1 MSNDLTEYTKALL
14 TCKFPQFNLLTTDD
28 FIRYLGYREI
38 GVRRKELEYFEK
50 IGIMLP
56 VMRLHRPK
64 TNDRHM
70 KYADMFTD
78 AYSLQR
84 DFADGIVSLP
94 TVDTFKPWKEY
105 KDGCE
110 ETAFTFYHPYQIV
123 SLHYLL
129 DWMQLRLSA
138 NSILNEK
145 EPAKAYKTM
154 KDRMEKSISGIQK
167 EMPIWNKR
175 VGLLMLLQEAYR
187 TQVDGKFRSNS
198 MEIDGHENCE
208 KWFKWRKYEFS
219 PQDILKKAIMGKDE
233 VRNLYEH
240 IAVHAQTT
248 DPISEWYVFTRL
260 ISRDKKRDLK
270 GRALLAQ
277 DYYDMACMLA
287 YFLKD
292 LGEEVTEPDDLMD
305 GMRGSWKTSRYGD
318 PFDYSKPEVRK
329 AILDEYLQE
338 PSPRL
343 IILCEGETE
352 ETVINQILKALYV
365 DTRRQGLMLINYRKM
380 GELNSAS
387 VINWLSVTEKQSV
400 PVFVISDNDSHIKY
414 KIGHLV
420 SIGKLKQDMY
430 EIWNGD
436 FEQDNFG
443 LSKVLAIVNNKLQEQ
458 GMVTLTADEVGIEM
472 RKGKVLMRAI
482 DSVCNSKFFRKLD
495 DIISKK
501 EIARILMAPR
511 IEEIRKELG
520 EGGWKHTLPIEKA
533 LQRAIGDLVPK

>member
-28 FIRYLGYREI
+28 FIRYLCYREI
-38 GVRRKELEYFEK
+38 RVDRKELECFEK
-50 IGIMLP
+50 MGIMLP

-70 KYADMFTD
+70 KYAGMSTD

-84 DFADGIVSLP
+84 AFADGIVSLP

-105 KDGCE
+105 KDGYE

-123 SLHYLL
+123 PLHYLL
-129 DWMQLRLSA
+129 GWMQLRLSA

-145 EPAKAYKTM
+145 EPVKAYKTM
-154 KDRMEKSISGIQK
+154 KDYMEKSISGIQK
-167 EMPIWNKR
+167 EMPMWNKR
-175 VGLLMLLQEAYR
+175 VGSLMLLQEAYR
-187 TQVDGKFRSNS
+187 TQVDGKFQSNF
-198 MEIDGHENCE
+198 MEIDGHE

-219 PQDILKKAIMGKDE
+219 PQNILKKAIMGKDE

-240 IAVHAQTT
+240 IVVHAQIA
-248 DPISEWYVFTRL
+248 DPISTWYVFTRL
-260 ISRDKKRDLK
+260 ISRNKKRDLK
-270 GRALLAQ
+270 DRALLAQ
-277 DYYDMACMLA
+277 DYYDMACILA

-292 LGEEVTEPDDLMD
+292 LGEEVTEPDDFMD

-329 AILDEYLQE
+329 AILDDYLQE
-338 PSPRL
+338 PSSRL

-352 ETVINQILKALYV
+352 ETVINQILEALYI

-380 GELNSAS
+380 GELDSAS
-387 VINWLSVTEKQSV
+387 VINWLSVTEKQSI
-400 PVFVISDNDSHIKY
+400 PVFVISDNDSHIKDR
-414 KIGHLV
+414 IRHLV
-420 SIGKLKQDMY
+420 LIGKLKQDMY

-472 RKGKVLMRAI
+472 RKEKVLMRAI
-482 DSVCNSKFFRKLD
+482 DSVCNSKFPRKLD

-501 EIARILMAPR
+501 EIARILMAQR
-511 IEEIRKELG
+511 IKEIRKEFG
-520 EGGWKHTLPIEKA
+520 EGGWKPILPIEKA
-533 LQRAIGDLVPK
+533 LHRATVDLERK

>member
-14 TCKFPQFNLLTTDD
+14 TCKFPQFSLLTTDN

-38 GVRRKELEYFEK
+38 GVYREELEYFEK
-50 IGIMLP
+50 MGIMLP
-56 VMRLHRPK
+56 VMRLYRHK

-70 KYADMFTD
+70 KYAGMITD

-105 KDGCE
+105 KDGYE

-123 SLHYLL
+123 PLHYLL
-129 DWMQLRLSA
+129 GWMQFRLSA
-138 NSILNEK
+138 SSILNEK

-154 KDRMEKSISGIQK
+154 KDCMETSISGIQK
-167 EMPIWNKR
+167 AMPMRNKR

-187 TQVDGKFRSNS
+187 TLVDGKFRSNF
-198 MEIDGHENCE
+198 MEIDDYE
-208 KWFKWRKYEFS
+208 KWVKWRKYEFF
-219 PQDILKKAIMGKDE
+219 PPDILKKAIMGKDE

-240 IAVHAQTT
+240 IAASAQTT
-248 DPISEWYVFTRL
+248 DPISKWYVFTRL

-292 LGEEVTEPDDLMD
+292 LKEEVTEPDDLM
-305 GMRGSWKTSRYGD
+305 GGIKGSWKTSRYGD
-318 PFDYSKPEVRK
+318 PFDYSRPEVRK

-352 ETVINQILKALYV
+352 ETVINQILEALHW
-365 DTRRQGLMLINYRKM
+365 DTRRQGLTLINYRKM
-380 GELNSAS
+380 GELDLVANMISRLGSA
-387 VINWLSVTEKQSV
+387 KRQSV
-400 PVFVISDNDSHIKY
+400 PVFVISDNDSHIKDR
-414 KIGHLV
+414 IEHLV
-420 SIGKLKQDMY
+420 SIGKLKCGMY

-443 LSKVLAIVNNKLQEQ
+443 ISKVLAIVNNKLQEQ
-458 GMVTLTADEVGIEM
+458 GMGTLTADEVGIET

-482 DSVCNSKFFRKLD
+482 GSVCNSKFCRKLD

-501 EIARILMAPR
+501 EIARILMAQR
-511 IEEIRKELG
+511 IEEIRKEFG
-520 EGGWKHTLPIEKA
+520 EGGWKPTLPIEKA
-533 LQRAIGDLVPK
+533 LHRAIGDLERK